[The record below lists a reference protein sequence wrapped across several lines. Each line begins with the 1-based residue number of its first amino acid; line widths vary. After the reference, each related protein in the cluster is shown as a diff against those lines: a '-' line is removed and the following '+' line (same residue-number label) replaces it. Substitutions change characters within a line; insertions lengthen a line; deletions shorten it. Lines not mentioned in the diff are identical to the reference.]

1 MIVMKFGGTSVGSA
15 SRIKHVANLIH
26 NSSSPVIAVLSAMSG
41 TTNTL
46 VAIAQSFY
54 KKDKETAFRLISDL
68 ETKYISDILELYN
81 TKKWQQATIAFIKD
95 TMKTLRS
102 FSNDLFTNFE
112 EKCVVAQGELMSTQM
127 MVNYL
132 CEKNIAATMLPAL
145 DFMRTDKNG
154 QPDMT
159 QTKFLLEKL
168 LNDKSKYSIYITQGF
183 ICRNAFGEIDN
194 LQRGGSDYSASLIG
208 ATIKANEIQIWTD
221 IDGVHNNDPRIV
233 DGTTSVS
240 QLSYEEASEL
250 AYFGAKILHP
260 TCVRP
265 AKQAKIPIRLKN
277 TMQPDSEGTL
287 INYQIDKG
295 IVKAVAAKD
304 NMAILRIYNSNNM
317 SMSAFFASIS
327 QLCINYQT
335 TIFISS
341 CAEASM
347 TICIENNDNI
357 EMIIEDILA
366 VGNVETKRDVCI
378 ITTVGDLTPSDKQF
392 IYNTMTAMKTVDI
405 HMISYG
411 GSNYSISYVIDSSK
425 KSVAMRRLSQIL
437 F

>member
-327 QLCINYQT
+327 QLCNNYQT

-411 GSNYSISYVIDSSK
+411 GSNYSISYVIGSSK